1 MNMYTCT
8 SMEGT
13 LLFSHFVS
21 STCKPQVDR
30 IRKNILKAM
39 KVSCFPI
46 STHRRFLTKQQIE
59 NFPKYQS
66 FSD

>member
-30 IRKNILKAM
+30 IRKNVLKATKM
-39 KVSCFPI
+39 SCFPI
-46 STHRRFLTKQQIE
+46 STHRFLTKQQIE